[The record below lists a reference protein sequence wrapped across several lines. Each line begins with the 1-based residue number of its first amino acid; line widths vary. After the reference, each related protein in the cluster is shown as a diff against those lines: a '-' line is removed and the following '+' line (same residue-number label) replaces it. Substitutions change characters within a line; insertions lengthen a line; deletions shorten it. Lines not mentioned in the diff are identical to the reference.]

1 MYCKKMLLPVKKCST
16 NRAIGGWAPSRY
28 LSSLEA
34 REKVSTSVLLEA
46 IEQATGKVIAGK
58 DSEEVVARFGAKLI

>member
-1 MYCKKMLLPVKKCST
+1 MGTKSL
-16 NRAIGGWAPSRY
+16 SR
-28 LSSLEA
+28 LEA